1 MKKWGHLSGF
11 HVSFLS
17 YGPWIVQKSAFF
29 SDDHRK
35 KFRSVK
41 AFIDMHLE
49 ELITLIAVI
58 FDVPQFTCD
67 LFLEM
72 SVQLKEKDM

>member
-1 MKKWGHLSGF
+1 MTTGRNLGLLK
-11 HVSFLS
+11 
-17 YGPWIVQKSAFF
+17 Q
-29 SDDHRK
+29 
-35 KFRSVK
+35 
-41 AFIDMHLE
+41 FIDMHLE

-58 FDVPQFTCD
+58 MDVPQFTCD

>member
-1 MKKWGHLSGF
+1 MALELSRKV
-11 HVSFLS
+11 HFLVMTT
-17 YGPWIVQKSAFF
+17 GRDLVLLKQ
-29 SDDHRK
+29 
-35 KFRSVK
+35 
-41 AFIDMHLE
+41 FIDMHLK
-49 ELITLIAVI
+49 ELITLIALI

>member
-1 MKKWGHLSGF
+1 MALELSRKV
-11 HVSFLS
+11 HFLVMTK
-17 YGPWIVQKSAFF
+17 GRDLVLLKQ
-29 SDDHRK
+29 
-35 KFRSVK
+35 
-41 AFIDMHLE
+41 FIDMHLK
-49 ELITLIAVI
+49 ELITLIALI

>member
-1 MKKWGHLSGF
+1 MALELSRKV
-11 HVSFLS
+11 HFLVMTT
-17 YGPWIVQKSAFF
+17 GRNLGLLKQ
-29 SDDHRK
+29 
-35 KFRSVK
+35 
-41 AFIDMHLE
+41 FIDMYLK
-49 ELITLIAVI
+49 ELITLIALI

>member
-1 MKKWGHLSGF
+1 MALELSRKV
-11 HVSFLS
+11 HFLVMTT
-17 YGPWIVQKSAFF
+17 GRNLGLLKQ
-29 SDDHRK
+29 
-35 KFRSVK
+35 
-41 AFIDMHLE
+41 FIDMHLK
-49 ELITLIAVI
+49 ELITLIALI

>member
-1 MKKWGHLSGF
+1 MALELSRKV
-11 HVSFLS
+11 HFLVMTT
-17 YGPWIVQKSAFF
+17 GRNLGLLKQ
-29 SDDHRK
+29 
-35 KFRSVK
+35 
-41 AFIDMHLE
+41 FIDMHLE

-58 FDVPQFTCD
+58 MDVPQFTCD

>member
-1 MKKWGHLSGF
+1 MALELSRKV
-11 HVSFLS
+11 HFLVMTT
-17 YGPWIVQKSAFF
+17 GRNLGLLKQL
-29 SDDHRK
+29 
-35 KFRSVK
+35 
-41 AFIDMHLE
+41 IDMHLK
-49 ELITLIAVI
+49 ELITLIALI

>member
-1 MKKWGHLSGF
+1 MALELS
-11 HVSFLS
+11 
-17 YGPWIVQKSAFF
+17 
-29 SDDHRK
+29 RK
-35 KFRSVK
+35 VHSLVMTTGRDLVLLKQ
-41 AFIDMHLE
+41 FIDMHLK
-49 ELITLIAVI
+49 ELITLIALI